1 MGEKNP
7 WIELI
12 NLSDLYK
19 KNGSINW
26 QQDFQWLNGQK
37 SILFNEKVK
46 LNESED
52 LIKEGKE
59 KI

>member
-12 NLSDLYK
+12 NLSDFYK